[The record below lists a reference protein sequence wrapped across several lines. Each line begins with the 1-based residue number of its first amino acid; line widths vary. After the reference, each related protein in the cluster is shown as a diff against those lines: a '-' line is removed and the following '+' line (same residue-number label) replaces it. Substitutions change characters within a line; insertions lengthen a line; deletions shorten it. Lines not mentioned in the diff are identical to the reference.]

1 MNKRC
6 VHCSQTVQGFKSDK
20 EKKLMGCRSKKKKK
34 EEERMGV
41 IFSCFVVPV
50 TILVAVSN
58 DVWRDLRLQTEKVI
72 VIRA

>member
-1 MNKRC
+1 
-6 VHCSQTVQGFKSDK
+6 
-20 EKKLMGCRSKKKKK
+20 MGCQSKIKKK

-50 TILVAVSN
+50 KILAAVSN
-58 DVWRDLRLQTEKVI
+58 DVWRDLLLQTEKVT